1 MCAGQRA
8 EGELPRHLTSR
19 AEAAAHHAELH
30 TTLLNAKLKRE
41 RVARVCTKCPRP
53 HGRSSRGEHSSQS
66 PSAREAPDKPSPR
79 ARGTGGLRVSNR
91 VPHCLAVAVS
101 EMCQKLSKIC
111 RKSVVLSKIC
121 RKSVVR
127 DQPTRPGTNPPDFDK
142 LSLFSATLAL
152 ETTAVEISEPR
163 LGHCN
168 GYLGLRAAHLSQP
181 PNM

>member
-1 MCAGQRA
+1 MLKLVDLVRVCVCVRARASLSLSLSVCVCVCVCVCAGQRA

-30 TTLLNAKLKRE
+30 TTQLNAKLKRE

-111 RKSVVLSKIC
+111 RKSVVHC
-121 RKSVVR
+121 RKSIENRFRDQPTKTR
-127 DQPTRPGTNPPDFDK
+127 DQPTRF
-142 LSLFSATLAL
+142 
-152 ETTAVEISEPR
+152 
-163 LGHCN
+163 
-168 GYLGLRAAHLSQP
+168 
-181 PNM
+181 

>member
-1 MCAGQRA
+1 MRVPLCVCVSGGCSDLGSLLHHA
-8 EGELPRHLTSR
+8 PSR

-41 RVARVCTKCPRP
+41 RVARVCTECPRP

-111 RKSVVLSKIC
+111 RKSVVHC
-121 RKSVVR
+121 RKSVENR
-127 DQPTRPGTNPPDFDK
+127 LSGTNPPDQGPTHQI
-142 LSLFSATLAL
+142 LTS
-152 ETTAVEISEPR
+152 
-163 LGHCN
+163 
-168 GYLGLRAAHLSQP
+168 
-181 PNM
+181 

>member
-1 MCAGQRA
+1 MCHSAAHRAACPIHDTNFHMRFLMLYAHNYVCVCVCVCVCAGQRA

-101 EMCQKLSKIC
+101 EVCQLSKIC

-121 RKSVVR
+121 RKSVVQGPTHQTR
-127 DQPTRPGTNPPDFDK
+127 DQPTRF
-142 LSLFSATLAL
+142 
-152 ETTAVEISEPR
+152 
-163 LGHCN
+163 
-168 GYLGLRAAHLSQP
+168 
-181 PNM
+181 

>member
-1 MCAGQRA
+1 MCVRVRVRVRVCVRVCVRLYVRACVRMCVRVCVCVCVCVCAGQRA

-91 VPHCLAVAVS
+91 VPHCLAVAVTPPP
-101 EMCQKLSKIC
+101 KIDTEI
-111 RKSVVLSKIC
+111 RSNTEGS
-121 RKSVVR
+121 R
-127 DQPTRPGTNPPDFDK
+127 DPQTSLLGPTDQLILT
-142 LSLFSATLAL
+142 S
-152 ETTAVEISEPR
+152 
-163 LGHCN
+163 
-168 GYLGLRAAHLSQP
+168 
-181 PNM
+181 